1 MMLKTNGSEKCSET
15 INKYITCHLV
25 KYSLPDW
32 RTWRKTMSVKVETME
47 KNMAKLT
54 IEVDAAEV
62 EKAIQKAYSK
72 QKSKISVPG
81 FRKGK
86 VPRSLVEKM
95 YGVEIFYEDA
105 VNEMIPQAYADAA
118 EESGLEIVSRPS
130 IDVVQIES
138 GKNFIFTAEVAVKP
152 EVELGEYKGVEVE
165 KKEIEVTDE
174 EVQAEID
181 RTRDQNSRMVTVEDR
196 AVADGD
202 ITTIDFEGFVDG
214 VAFEG
219 GKGENYPLTIG
230 SHTFIDTFEEQLIGK
245 NIGEE
250 TEVNVTFPED
260 YQAEELKGKPA
271 TFKVTVKEIKYKE
284 LPELD
289 DDFVQD
295 VSEFNT
301 VDEYKSDV
309 KAKIRE
315 RKENEAKAA
324 KEDTV
329 IEKIID
335 SSKMDIPQAM
345 VDLQLDN
352 MVEDYARRLQQQG
365 LSIQQYMQYTGLTV
379 DKLKEQMEP
388 QAVKRIQSRLVLEA
402 IASAENIEVTDAD
415 VDKEI
420 EEMSKMYQM
429 EADKLKEYM
438 GENEMKQMKSDLAV
452 QKAAEL
458 VVAEAKEV

>member
-1 MMLKTNGSEKCSET
+1 
-15 INKYITCHLV
+15 
-25 KYSLPDW
+25 
-32 RTWRKTMSVKVETME
+32 MSVKVETME

-309 KAKIRE
+309 KAKITE

>member
-1 MMLKTNGSEKCSET
+1 
-15 INKYITCHLV
+15 
-25 KYSLPDW
+25 
-32 RTWRKTMSVKVETME
+32 MSVKVETME

>member
-1 MMLKTNGSEKCSET
+1 
-15 INKYITCHLV
+15 
-25 KYSLPDW
+25 
-32 RTWRKTMSVKVETME
+32 
-47 KNMAKLT
+47 MAKLT

-301 VDEYKSDV
+301 VDEYKADV
-309 KAKIRE
+309 KAKITE